1 LSDGDIERLRELV
14 RQLERN
20 RQGEL
25 RNELSRRPDGQ
36 REGPRDN
43 SRGGPQDFGRREFR
57 GGPDGFPRGP
67 SGPGSRWDTRR
78 SPRGPDFRPFPA
90 RLDDLDRKMDRIL
103 QELEEM
109 RRELR
114 RR

>member
-1 LSDGDIERLRELV
+1 MAGAQGRRGNFSSLTGSEIERLKELV

-20 RQGEL
+20 PPGGG
-25 RNELSRRPDGQ
+25 RNEVSRGPDG
-36 REGPRDN
+36 P
-43 SRGGPQDFGRREFR
+43 RGGG
-57 GGPDGFPRGP
+57 DGFPRGP
-67 SGPGSRWDTRR
+67 GGPGGRRDTRR

-103 QELEEM
+103 QELEEI
-109 RRELR
+109 RREIR